1 MLRPLAGPPEAFVCP
16 GDDGTAPLTTANMRD
31 AWAAVLRAAGVDDL
45 RIHDLRHAFATRG
58 ASLGASALILRDALG
73 HKTLAMTSRYV
84 ARQLDPVRTLADRV
98 AADMLGAIA
107 GEDGATNA
115 TIETGP
121 VGNREGSA
129 NVR

>member
-1 MLRPLAGPPEAFVCP
+1 
-16 GDDGTAPLTTANMRD
+16 MRD
-31 AWAAVLRAAGVDDL
+31 TWAAVLSEAGIEDL

-84 ARQLDPVRTLADRV
+84 ARQIDPVRTLADRV
-98 AADMLGAIA
+98 AAEMLGVVQDNGAAAAEAIEFDPA
-107 GEDGATNA
+107 ERKRGQG
-115 TIETGP
+115 
-121 VGNREGSA
+121 